1 MNNHGNYIISLGDVG
16 RWLAAQ
22 AEELGVEIYP
32 GFAAAEVLYD
42 EDGSVK
48 GVATG
53 DMGIGKNGEHTDNYT
68 PGMELHARQTIFAE
82 GCRGSLAKGLM
93 ERFNLRDGV
102 DPQTYGIGIKELWEI
117 DPAKHKAGPGRPH
130 HRLADGRQDL
140 WRVVDVPHG
149 EQPGLD
155 RLRDRA
161 RLREPASVAVR
172 RVPALQDP
180 PGRPQ
185 VPGGRAAHLLR
196 RAGAERGRLP
206 VDPEADLPRRLP
218 DRRHRRLPQRA
229 EDQGQPYRDEER
241 HGLRRGG
248 VRAT

>member
-1 MNNHGNYIISLGDVG
+1 MNNHGNYIISLGMFG

-32 GFAAAEVLYD
+32 GFAAAEVLYN

-93 ERFNLRDGV
+93 ERFKLREGV

-117 DPAKHKAGPGRPH
+117 DPAKHKAGSGRPH
-130 HRLADGRQDL
+130 HRLADGLPGPMAGRGCTT
-140 WRVVDVPHG
+140 WRTIRSPS
-149 EQPGLD
+149 
-155 RLRDRA
+155 
-161 RLREPASVAVR
+161 AS
-172 RVPALQDP
+172 
-180 PGRPQ
+180 
-185 VPGGRAAHLLR
+185 
-196 RAGAERGRLP
+196 
-206 VDPEADLPRRLP
+206 
-218 DRRHRRLPQRA
+218 
-229 EDQGQPYRDEER
+229 
-241 HGLRRGG
+241 
-248 VRAT
+248 